1 MNDPAIDA
9 LITNN
14 PEKFTT
20 KTLYMRGVP
29 KWEFER
35 YLIKIAKTV
44 TGNAYNGDGWQVIL
58 SEERQESLGQFS
70 LVAVDVTITVAKD
83 QFDDFLR
90 TFRKNFL
97 RGGG

>member
-1 MNDPAIDA
+1 MTDVDGNKDKSLNQDQ
-9 LITNN
+9 
-14 PEKFTT
+14 FTV
-20 KTLYMRGVP
+20 KTLYMRGIP

-35 YLIKIAKTV
+35 YLTHKAETID
-44 TGNAYNGDGWQVIL
+44 GNRYAGPDWQVSL
-58 SEERQESLGQFS
+58 SEERQESIGVCS
-70 LVAVDVTITVAKD
+70 LVAVDVTLMVRTD